1 MNANLAQT
9 SGVDEPREDRGVPGW
24 FFWALPPLAAP
35 LVAMAWLRAHW
46 DRIPARWVIHRDLAN
61 RPNGWTTR
69 TPLHLMGPLIF
80 GEGLV
85 ALMLVVA
92 LITYYGMRKTA
103 KSSSMAG
110 VFLGVMYLMS
120 FIFTGVGLAPLVDVP
135 LMPVIILAPLV
146 SIGFLIYISRKNE
159 PVDQGDETP
168 AECWSLGGIYNNPRD
183 PALFVAKRDGFGCT
197 LNFGNPRSI
206 LFLAGL
212 FGGIGALTAFLIWAE
227 R

>member
-1 MNANLAQT
+1 
-9 SGVDEPREDRGVPGW
+9 
-24 FFWALPPLAAP
+24 
-35 LVAMAWLRAHW
+35 
-46 DRIPARWVIHRDLAN
+46 
-61 RPNGWTTR
+61 
-69 TPLHLMGPLIF
+69 MGPLIF

-146 SIGFLIYISRKNE
+146 SIGFLIYISRKR
-159 PVDQGDETP
+159 T
-168 AECWSLGGIYNNPRD
+168 NPSIKGT
-183 PALFVAKRDGFGCT
+183 KRRQSVGASAAYTITRATRRCSS
-197 LNFGNPRSI
+197 RS
-206 LFLAGL
+206 AM
-212 FGGIGALTAFLIWAE
+212 ASAV